1 MFSLYIFKKIHQ
13 NTIVVKYITVLS
25 LFLLC
30 FYSNINQLKV
40 MFNIFTIILLIVIL
54 LKINLPT

>member
-1 MFSLYIFKKIHQ
+1 MFSLYNFKKIHQ

-54 LKINLPT
+54 LKFNLPT